1 MNRFM
6 KNLGQIIMTL
16 STILF
21 IIDIVNGDFGSLVGY
36 WSTGSMI
43 FAFTQG
49 YRLYFE
55 EDRKINGF
63 LFMCATGTMLLFMLI
78 MTMTG

>member
-1 MNRFM
+1 MNRFV
-6 KNLGQIIMTL
+6 KNLGQIVMIL

-21 IIDIVNGDFGSLVGY
+21 IMDAVSGDFGSLSAY

-43 FAFTQG
+43 FALTQG

-55 EDRKINGF
+55 EERKINGF
-63 LFMCATGTMLLFMLI
+63 LFMCATGSMLLLVLI
-78 MTMTG
+78 ITLTG